1 MTKQLLVFGNTYTH
15 TSHKKFTLTVIKR
28 EGHIIMAY
36 HPDYGYEVFK
46 VRLRMEKHWPNG
58 SITPAG
64 EYPPSTGE
72 FGKAAVHYPP
82 KLYHA
87 AIKVFDIYVSKYN
100 SLTLIKN
107 IVPNP
112 KEEIKTDQVQSSF
125 YDQKKA

>member
-1 MTKQLLVFGNTYTH
+1 MKKLFIGDTYTH
-15 TSHKKFTLTVIKR
+15 TAHKKFILTVIMR

-46 VRLRMEKHWPNG
+46 VKLRKEKQWPDG

-72 FGKAAVHYPP
+72 FGKSAVHYPP

-100 SLTLIKN
+100 PSTLIEN
-107 IVPNP
+107 IIPIP
-112 KEEIKTDQVQSSF
+112 REEIKIDKVQSSF
-125 YDQKKA
+125 